1 MDEFDRNPRD
11 RSNRRDKPQPR
22 KRTKA
27 ESSGASNSSR
37 RKAASS
43 KNPQKRSTRNK
54 SGSQPTKRTNAQ
66 GPGKAVRSGSS
77 RPRPQ
82 GTRAPAKGR
91 RQGPPRKP
99 ARGSKQSSRAR
110 RIWRRVG
117 IGAAFTII
125 AALIVGGV
133 AYAAI
138 ERSLPDITGE
148 ARGTD
153 QTSVIYDRNGEIL
166 AKLFAEQNR
175 TQRSIEEIPVEL
187 RQAVIATEDQRFYEH
202 NGVDPLGIARA
213 LWVDVTQGKRH
224 GGSTITQQYVVNA
237 FVERESTISR
247 KVKEA
252 VLAYRLEKGHSKD
265 EILELY
271 LNTIY
276 FGHGAYGVEAAS
288 QAYFGKPVTD
298 LSLSECAMI
307 AGVIKSP
314 GRYSPY
320 LDADAAADRHATVLS
335 QMADQGFISAE
346 EQSAAAAEE
355 FALAGL
361 ADNSALAPYFVE
373 YIKAQLIDEYGADM
387 VFRSG
392 ISVKT
397 TLDLRLQNA
406 AEKAVSESLDQDGDP
421 SAALVALDPTTGEI
435 LAMVGGTDFATQQ
448 FNVAVQGRRQPG
460 SAFKPFV
467 LATAL
472 AEGISPEQAYEAG
485 PASLKLPNGQ
495 TWKVTGSRKGLMR
508 LREATAKSVN
518 SVFAQLMLEIGPEKV
533 VETVEKMG
541 LHEGITP
548 VPAIA
553 LGGMEEGVSP
563 LEMASA
569 YGTLAAAGTHAEPYG
584 LTEVTDGAGDVV
596 FSAETSTTQAIDPG
610 VAYLATDIMRGVITE
625 GTGRAAG
632 IGRAA
637 AGKTGTTQ
645 EYRDAWFVG
654 YTPQISCAVWVG
666 HPDGQIEMKNVHGRK
681 VTGGSFPAEIWHDFM
696 AVAHE
701 DREKIA
707 FSKPAGLTNASVC
720 RDTGMKATEWCES
733 TFSPLFLADHVPSDP
748 CTVHTGPE
756 EIDIPSLIGMT
767 KEAAIALLKQ
777 LMLLFEVVESD
788 VKGVPAGIV
797 AKQSPKAGS
806 VGTTET
812 VVTITV
818 SNGGGLDLA
827 PVASF
832 VYDPPAPLVDQPV
845 AFDASASS
853 DDKKIVTYYW
863 EFGDGFEG
871 EGKKTTYS
879 YSDPGTF
886 EVTLWVTDDSGQ
898 TASVTKTI
906 VVQ

>member
-1 MDEFDRNPRD
+1 MDEFNRNARD
-11 RSNRRDKPQPR
+11 RSSGKGKPRPR
-22 KRTKA
+22 PRT
-27 ESSGASNSSR
+27 
-37 RKAASS
+37 
-43 KNPQKRSTRNK
+43 Q
-54 SGSQPTKRTNAQ
+54 SQSA
-66 GPGKAVRSGSS
+66 SGSS
-77 RPRPQ
+77 RRSAGASGGSQGRSGSGQRAGQPAKRASAKRGGPAPRTGKTRPRPQ
-82 GTRAPAKGR
+82 AKRAPAKGR
-91 RQGPPRKP
+91 RPAGSRGSARPRK
-99 ARGSKQSSRAR
+99 QDTRAR
-110 RIWRRVG
+110 KIWRW
-117 IGAAFTII
+117 IGLGALFSLV
-125 AALIVGGV
+125 AALIVGGI

-138 ERSLPDITGE
+138 VRSLPDVNGE

-153 QTSVIYDRNGEIL
+153 QTSVIYDRNGDVL

-175 TQRSIEEIPVEL
+175 TQRSIDEIPVAL

-202 NGVDPLGIARA
+202 SGVDPLGIARA
-213 LWVDVTQGKRH
+213 LWVDITQGKRH

-237 FVERESTISR
+237 FVERESTLTR

-252 VLAYRLEKGHSKD
+252 VLAYRLEKHHTKD
-265 EILELY
+265 EILEMY

-276 FGHGAYGVEAAS
+276 YGHGAYGVEAAS
-288 QAYFGKPVTD
+288 QVYFGKPVTD
-298 LSLSECAMI
+298 LTLAQSAMI

-320 LDADAAADRHATVLS
+320 LDADEALNRRSTVLS
-335 QMADQGFISAE
+335 QMVSEGFITASDEALA
-346 EQSAAAAEE
+346 SAEE
-355 FALAGL
+355 FALVGL

-387 VFRSG
+387 VYRSG
-392 ISVKT
+392 ISVRT
-397 TLDLRLQNA
+397 TLDLNLQNA
-406 AEKAVSESLDQDGDP
+406 AEKAVSEALDQEGDP
-421 SAALVALDPTTGEI
+421 SAALVALDPSTGEV

-460 SAFKPFV
+460 SSFKPFV

-472 AEGISPEQAYEAG
+472 ADGISPEQTYEAA

-518 SVFAQLMLEIGPEKV
+518 SVYAQLMLEVGPEKV
-533 VETVEKMG
+533 VETVQKMG

-553 LGGMEEGVSP
+553 LGGLEEGVSP

-569 YGTLAAAGTHAEPYG
+569 YGTLAAGGAHAQPYG
-584 LTEVTDGAGDVV
+584 LTEVIDASGEVI
-596 FSAETSTTQAIDPG
+596 FSAETSSTQAIDPA
-610 VAYLATDIMRGVITE
+610 VAYLTTDIMRGVITE
-625 GTGRAAG
+625 GTGKAAG

-696 AVAHE
+696 AAAHE
-701 DREKIA
+701 NLEKVA
-707 FSKPAGLTNASVC
+707 FTKPSGLTTAKVC
-720 RDTGMKATEWCES
+720 KDTGMEATEWCDN
-733 TFSPLFLADHVPSDP
+733 TFSPLFLVDHVPSEP
-748 CTVHTGPE
+748 CNVHTGPE
-756 EIDIPSLIGMT
+756 EIEIPSLIGMT
-767 KEAAIALLKQ
+767 KEAAVALLKQ
-777 LMLLFEVVESD
+777 LMLLFKVVESD

-797 AKQSPKAGS
+797 ASQTPASGS
-806 VGTTET
+806 VGTTQT

-832 VYDPPAPLVDQPV
+832 VYSPPTPFADQPV
-845 AFDASASS
+845 VFDATASS
-853 DDKKIVTYYW
+853 DDKGIVTYYW

-871 EGKKTTYS
+871 EGKTITYH
-879 YSDPGTF
+879 YVDPGTF
-886 EVTLWVTDDSGQ
+886 EVTLWVTDDGGQ
-898 TASVTKTI
+898 TASVTKKI